1 MTKAQ
6 PFIHYAPEN
15 CAFCSANGS
24 GRCHDGEVYDV
35 CPVCKGV
42 GTVLAAQ
49 PAKKCAFCT
58 GGGGGLCKDG
68 YVYDRC
74 PVCNGSAWAYTF
86 NEDEA

>member
-74 PVCNGSAWAYTF
+74 PVCNGSGWAYTF
-86 NEDEA
+86 NEDEV

>member
-58 GGGGGLCKDG
+58 GGWGGLCKDG

-74 PVCNGSAWAYTF
+74 PVCNGSGWAYTF

>member
-58 GGGGGLCKDG
+58 GSGGGLCKDG

-74 PVCNGSAWAYTF
+74 PVCNGSGWAYTF

>member
-74 PVCNGSAWAYTF
+74 PVCNGSGWAYTF